1 MNIAITP
8 EDEEVIRQ
16 RIETGQFDDA
26 ADVVHAALE
35 ALDERDRFDRLQAE
49 LRIGLEQFDRG
60 EGVPFT
66 RERFEQIKSGAYEN
80 WKMGKPIKDATSP
93 PIILTIATTN
103 YSS

>member
-8 EDEEVIRQ
+8 EDEKVIRQ

-35 ALDERDRFDRLQAE
+35 ALAERDRFDRLQAE

-66 RERFEQIKSGAYEN
+66 RERFEQIKGRAYEN
-80 WKMGKPIKDATSP
+80 WRNGNPIKDSISP
-93 PIILTIATTN
+93 R
-103 YSS
+103 